1 MFHPGGITLWV
12 QQARCC
18 HDLYLIRSKAL
29 HGLPGTDV
37 IPWTNFIIVTP
48 LTSGRYTND
57 EFGSSY
63 GKWSLASFVP
73 SLLFYPPPLLP
84 PAITLWVCLHH
95 ILQTAMSKL
104 CPRSNLTEAMWLHW
118 HQAWANNPSWEGFF
132 FSVNSMSTMSVH
144 LSIQHQHA
152 QRLIYAGN
160 LSTGLESSPSLFLF
174 PMPYKEILYLRS

>member
-1 MFHPGGITLWV
+1 MPLWGFLPMFHPGGIMLWV

-18 HDLYLIRSKAL
+18 HDLYLSRSKAL
-29 HGLPGTDV
+29 HGVPGTDM
-37 IPWTNFIIVTP
+37 IPWTNFIIITP
-48 LTSGRYTND
+48 LTSGRYTSD
-57 EFGSSY
+57 GFGSSY

-73 SLLFYPPPLLP
+73 SLPFYPPPLLP

-132 FSVNSMSTMSVH
+132 SENSTRTMSVH
-144 LSIQHQHA
+144 LSNTVSTCPKTNLCWKSLYRSGIFSFLLCFSHA
-152 QRLIYAGN
+152 L
-160 LSTGLESSPSLFLF
+160 
-174 PMPYKEILYLRS
+174 